1 MIIVCMYSYRNPK
14 ISHHA
19 HFVHNTTIT
28 YSALHYLF
36 SCFLRTDYIE
46 RRDLTKGLG
55 VEQTWTDYCTGLEA
69 ALLFNSYTYT
79 GTLSTRFLFTVR
91 LTRTSVVMFRQ

>member
-1 MIIVCMYSYRNPK
+1 MTRGVTVLHSLYSFLSSIHFTHTFTR
-14 ISHHA
+14 ISR
-19 HFVHNTTIT
+19 
-28 YSALHYLF
+28 S
-36 SCFLRTDYIE
+36 LRTHFFPLLFTYLADYIE

-79 GTLSTRFLFTVR
+79 GMPSANVA
-91 LTRTSVVMFRQ
+91 VC